1 LTFVVI
7 FLLRFEGEV
16 PRLLEVYRGQPI
28 PDIMPCY
35 LSSKFLLLLVVLLVV
50 LRVTRSSAESIIDNI
65 VEVEDS
71 IPQCLAIPNPLKV
84 CLMVEPSP
92 FTYVSGYANRFQEL
106 LRHLKVSK
114 EEVEIVTTE
123 VNVKAK
129 DRPSEAFG
137 FPIHYTRGIR
147 TPLYNQM
154 SLSLDWTLQTFR
166 TVFRMRPHLIHAS
179 SPYVV
184 PFGFQ

>member
-1 LTFVVI
+1 M
-7 FLLRFEGEV
+7 
-16 PRLLEVYRGQPI
+16 PR
-28 PDIMPCY
+28 Y
-35 LSSKFLLLLVVLLVV
+35 LSSKLLLVVLLVA
-50 LRVTRSSAESIIDNI
+50 LKKTGSSVESVINNIAE
-65 VEVEDS
+65 VQDS
-71 IPQCLAIPNPLKV
+71 IPQCIAVPNPLKV

-106 LRHLKVSK
+106 LRHLKASK

-129 DRPSEAFG
+129 DRPLEAFG

-147 TPLYNQM
+147 LPLYNQI

-166 TVFRMRPHLIHAS
+166 TVFRLRPHLIHAS
-179 SPYVV
+179 SP
-184 PFGFQ
+184 